1 MNIANFG
8 FAGNIPTDLTGY
20 VPTSRTITI
29 NGVTYDLSAN
39 RTWNVATGMTNPMT
53 TAGDIIVG
61 GSSGTPNRLGIGG
74 ASQILASNGSTLS
87 YVSASPLLGYSHTQN
102 TSNNTAV
109 EQVVASKLI
118 TANSIGNNDTL
129 IVRVLTSFTNSANT
143 KTMRIYLAPSVQTSV
158 QGGSVIFF
166 NTNYA
171 SQNGSHNLYYLSW
184 RNSATSIITQPNNNY
199 FGNLTASPVS
209 LTYDNTTNMYV
220 IVSVTKALGSETF
233 NVEALDLQLL
243 KG

>member
-74 ASQILASNGSTLS
+74 TSQILASNGSTLS

-102 TSNNTAV
+102 TSTNTAV

-129 IVRVLTSFTNSANT
+129 IVRVLTNFTNSVNT
-143 KTMRIYLAPSVQTSV
+143 KTMRIYLAPAVQTSV